1 MTPNI
6 DRTLP
11 AYYFHL
17 FCGGQ
22 LLPSQEPKEG
32 PEFCRCSLCGEGGY
46 PYIDEWVDE
55 EDLDPREPFLNLPT
69 TFAHGGHRI
78 TVCELIPGSRD
89 CYGWLQKLL
98 VLKRKSDR

>member
-55 EDLDPREPFLNLPT
+55 EDLDPREPLLNLRAWRAPDHSLR
-69 TFAHGGHRI
+69 ADPRLQG
-78 TVCELIPGSRD
+78 LL
-89 CYGWLQKLL
+89 WLAPETISP
-98 VLKRKSDR
+98 KRK